1 MPLIVPT
8 RLIAGVVLL
17 AMLPAWSPAAGEPED
32 ELKAAVV
39 LSFLRYSDW
48 PRPLPA
54 GAPLTVGVVGR
65 QSFADTLRGALD
77 GKSVN
82 EHRIRI
88 VVLKPGG
95 DAAGCQVIY
104 FATDKG
110 EEFRSMLEGANL
122 RQVLAIGESRDF
134 LEWGGAVNLMV
145 VDGRMSFEVDLEAL
159 ERSGVNISSR
169 LLRFGQI
176 RNPKKGARS

>member
-1 MPLIVPT
+1 MPLMVPT

-17 AMLPAWSPAAGEPED
+17 AMLPAFSAAASEPED

-48 PRPLPA
+48 PQPLPA

-65 QSFADTLRGALD
+65 QSFVETLRSALE
-77 GKSVN
+77 GKSVKD
-82 EHRIRI
+82 HRIRI
-88 VVLKPGG
+88 VELKPGG
-95 DAAGCQVIY
+95 AAARCQVIY
-104 FATDKG
+104 FATDKAQ
-110 EEFRSMLEGANL
+110 EVTNMLQDSSL
-122 RQVLAIGESRDF
+122 PHVLAIGESRDF

-145 VDGRMSFEVDLEAL
+145 VDGRMSFEVNLDAL
-159 ERSGVNISSR
+159 DHSGVNISSR

-176 RNPKKGARS
+176 RNQKKGSQS